1 MLGELPASLQLQLA
15 LVLNRM
21 LFTHVPIFKSMETK
35 CVIAF
40 VQHLRPLVCL
50 PNQLV
55 VKANTKAPALFF
67 VNRGRLA
74 VLNQA
79 GLQLDTLVDND
90 FFGES
95 SLINDSLCV
104 LAVRALEYCDLM
116 CLHKGDFERVLLR
129 FPDLRESVLEHAEMA
144 REEREARA
152 EEQRMAQ
159 QQTMQRK
166 KSFAGGALAG
176 AGAAAA
182 AAGGRRFSAGGRRGS
197 ETGGRVRRP
206 SMENALASFKEG
218 RRRISLSGRNLKP
231 ELVAASQAVPGL
243 ACGAS
248 DPAILAPNAYTSPR
262 AEPKGRE
269 GRGSVSFGCTHNQI
283 APE

>member
-1 MLGELPASLQLQLA
+1 
-15 LVLNRM
+15 
-21 LFTHVPIFKSMETK
+21 
-35 CVIAF
+35 
-40 VQHLRPLVCL
+40 
-50 PNQLV
+50 
-55 VKANTKAPALFF
+55 
-67 VNRGRLA
+67 
-74 VLNQA
+74 
-79 GLQLDTLVDND
+79 
-90 FFGES
+90 
-95 SLINDSLCV
+95 
-104 LAVRALEYCDLM
+104 
-116 CLHKGDFERVLLR
+116 
-129 FPDLRESVLEHAEMA
+129 
-144 REEREARA
+144 
-152 EEQRMAQ
+152 MAQ

-243 ACGAS
+243 ACGARAS